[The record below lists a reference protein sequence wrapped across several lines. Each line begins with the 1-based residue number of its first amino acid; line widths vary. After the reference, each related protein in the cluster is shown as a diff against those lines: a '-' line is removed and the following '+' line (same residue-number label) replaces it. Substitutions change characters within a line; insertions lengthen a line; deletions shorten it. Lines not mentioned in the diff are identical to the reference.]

1 MAKPV
6 ASGEVVVWYP
16 AWELSSIRNSWVILL
31 DFLAALNT
39 FDTEEGI
46 IAVGSLKGEKWSNWE
61 TAAAGVK
68 DTGLVKTFWSDAEED
83 GATIVVKKG
92 GRSWWRIFQCREDIA
107 AISILSWRHLGEE
120 RRFNGGEKSSD
131 ALKNANRFFAR
142 KYISLWHIE
151 HKRHAIYP
159 EQSRLGFWVGKGGVW
174 WMEDQVEKTY
184 SGRRLEG

>member
-68 DTGLVKTFWSDAEED
+68 DTGLVKTFWSGAEED
-83 GATIVVKKG
+83 GATIVVKKVVGAG
-92 GRSWWRIFQCREDIA
+92 GEFFNAVRDIA
-107 AISILSWRHLGEE
+107 AISILSWRLLG
-120 RRFNGGEKSSD
+120 
-131 ALKNANRFFAR
+131 
-142 KYISLWHIE
+142 
-151 HKRHAIYP
+151 
-159 EQSRLGFWVGKGGVW
+159 
-174 WMEDQVEKTY
+174 
-184 SGRRLEG
+184 